1 MQVGENDQ
9 LCLACDDMPNL
20 GWIER
25 IPALLSAG
33 KMLYR
38 RAQIQERG
46 SEQLISWL
54 FDENFV
60 ARIEQRCHRKMVGHR
75 GAGSCDHAVGI
86 DSAFL
91 PDGVLQGSVAVGAVA
106 VDLQLIDGDWKLMQG
121 ERSNAAGREIESRAA
136 LGLRPQHV
144 IGMAMSHRFG
154 FGFGGSAL
162 LRLAR
167 LQYKYTGMPASRMI
181 SPMAEFEGK
190 VAVVVIT
197 IAAQANTKRAV
208 V

>member
-1 MQVGENDQ
+1 MRTISFVLRRDH
-9 LCLACDDMPNL
+9 APDL
-20 GWIER
+20 GGIER
-25 IPALLSAG
+25 IPAFLSAG

-46 SEQLISWL
+46 SEQLVGRL

-60 ARIEQRCHRKMVGHR
+60 ARIDQRGHRQMVGHR
-75 GAGSCDHAVGI
+75 GAGGRDHAIGI

-91 PDGVLQGSVAVGAVA
+91 RDGVLQGSVAVGAVA
-106 VDLQLIDGDWKLMQG
+106 VDLQLIDGDRKFMQG
-121 ERSNAAGREIESRAA
+121 ERSHAAGREIESRAA
-136 LGLRPQHV
+136 LGFRPQHV
-144 IGMAMSHRFG
+144 IGMSMSHRFG
-154 FGFGGSAL
+154 FGSGGSAF

-167 LQYKYTGMPASRMI
+167 LQYKYTGMPASRII
-181 SPMAEFEGK
+181 SPMAEFAGK

-197 IAAQANTKRAV
+197 MAAQANTKRAV